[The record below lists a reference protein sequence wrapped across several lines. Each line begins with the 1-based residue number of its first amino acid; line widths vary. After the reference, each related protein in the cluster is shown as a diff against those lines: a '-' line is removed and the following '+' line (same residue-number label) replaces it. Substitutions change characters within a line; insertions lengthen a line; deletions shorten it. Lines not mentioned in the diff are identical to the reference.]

1 MNWLKD
7 TPPYQY
13 NYQYRGQVL
22 LWNGSDQEQLYRKNL
37 SRSDTQLAI
46 KTLGWDKIKITYRYN
61 SHGFRCDEFDNR
73 TCALALGC
81 SFTEGTGL
89 PIEMTWP
96 TYLSEL
102 LDMHVWNLGSGGGT
116 IDTVFRTLEYYIDKL
131 YPKMVFLLLPP
142 KDRLEYCS
150 IDNGYPILS
159 LYNMERHH
167 SFAKEWLTQTKNGEY
182 NTRKTLLAIEKLCDN
197 FSIPVI
203 HDEYEWAS
211 IPCSKL
217 DLARD
222 LMHRGPVY
230 QQHKARA
237 FFNRVQNI
245 GQVI

>member
-7 TPPYQY
+7 TPPYQF
-13 NYQYRGQVL
+13 NYQHRGQLL

-37 SRSDTQLAI
+37 SQRDTRLMI
-46 KTLGWDKIKITYRYN
+46 ESLRWDKIEITYRYN
-61 SHGFRCDEFDNR
+61 SHGFRCDEFDDR
-73 TCALALGC
+73 PCALALGC

-102 LDMHVWNLGSGGGT
+102 LDIHVWNLGSGGGT
-116 IDTVFRTLEYYIDKL
+116 IDTVFRMLEYYIDKL
-131 YPKMVFLLLPP
+131 HPRMIFILIPP
-142 KDRLEYCS
+142 QDRLEYCS

-159 LYNMERHH
+159 INDMVRHP

-182 NTRKTLLAIEKLCDN
+182 ITRKTLLAIEKICDN
-197 FSIPVI
+197 FSVPVI
-203 HDEYEWAS
+203 LEGNEWQS
-211 IPCSKL
+211 ISPYR

-230 QQHKARA
+230 QQRKART
-237 FFNRVQNI
+237 FFNRVQNS